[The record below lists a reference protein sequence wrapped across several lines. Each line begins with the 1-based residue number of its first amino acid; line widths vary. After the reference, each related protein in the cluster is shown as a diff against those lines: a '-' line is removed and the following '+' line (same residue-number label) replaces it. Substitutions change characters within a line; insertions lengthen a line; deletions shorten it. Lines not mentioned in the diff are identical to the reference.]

1 MDLHPITSMLRRFN
15 HIASLVDREYD
26 HALYGHF
33 IAEEQ
38 GYYFE
43 MDVPGMSKADINIT
57 IEDNLLL
64 IQGERKGRT
73 TRHIQQYTT
82 LPRDADLSTLKA
94 KVKDGVLTIELNK
107 TPKPNN
113 SVKVNIE

>member
-15 HIASLVDREYD
+15 QIASFVDREYD

-33 IAEEQ
+33 ITDDK

-43 MDVPGMSKADINIT
+43 MDIPGMTKTDINIT
-57 IEDNLLL
+57 IDDNLLI

-107 TPKPNN
+107 TSKPNN
-113 SVKVNIE
+113 SVKVDIE

>member
-1 MDLHPITSMLRRFN
+1 MELYPITSMLRRFN
-15 HIASLVDREYD
+15 HIASLIDRDYV
-26 HALYGHF
+26 HSLYGHF
-33 IAEEQ
+33 ITDDK
-38 GYYFE
+38 GYYYE
-43 MDVPGMSKADINIT
+43 MDVPGLTKTDINIT
-57 IEDNLLL
+57 IEDNMLL

-82 LPRDADLSTLKA
+82 LPRDADLATLKA